1 MTDPIP
7 VIAIHMPPQQGLPP
21 ARHIFGDAVV
31 IAAEISISGH
41 EQKEKTCRNCG
52 AVRVTMIGGPAAR
65 AWRRTAEG
73 PQIETEIAPPC
84 DHDAG
89 WPR

>member
-1 MTDPIP
+1 MTD
-7 VIAIHMPPQQGLPP
+7 VHLTPQQGLPP
-21 ARHIFGDAVV
+21 PRHLFGDAVV
-31 IAAEISISGH
+31 IAREISISGY

-52 AVRVTMIGGPAAR
+52 AVRVTMIGVPAAR
-65 AWRRTAEG
+65 AWRRSADG
-73 PQIETEIAPPC
+73 PQIETGLAPPC